1 MDLNLD
7 SLVEKHVHLQ
17 EHNRSE
23 KRRQCAKRFFDLG
36 VTLVA
41 LSLLLPLLGLIMV
54 VVRIKLGSPVLFS
67 QWRIGLHGRAF
78 RIFKFRTMSAEH
90 DAHGKLLPDEQRLT
104 SFGKFLR
111 MSSLDELPELVN
123 VVTGHMSLVGPR
135 PLPTKYRARFS
146 PAQWRRHEVKPGITG
161 LAQISGRNALTWDE
175 KFKLDVWYVD
185 HWSFWLD
192 IKIIIL
198 TTLHLMRREGIS
210 HEGHATM
217 PEFIPENYNGLD

>member
-7 SLVEKHVHLQ
+7 SLVQKRVHLH

-23 KRRQCAKRFFDLG
+23 KRGRCAKRFFDLG

-41 LSLLLPLLGLIMV
+41 LLLLLPLLGLIMV

-78 RIFKFRTMSAEH
+78 RIFKFRTMSDEH

-111 MSSLDELPELVN
+111 MSSLDELPELFN
-123 VVTGHMSLVGPR
+123 VVTGHMTLVGPR
-135 PLPTKYRARFS
+135 PLPIEYRERFS
-146 PAQWRRHEVKPGITG
+146 LIQWRRHEVVPGITG

-192 IKIIIL
+192 IKILLGTIS
-198 TTLHLMRREGIS
+198 HLMRREGIS

-217 PEFIPENYNGLD
+217 PEFLTQNHHE